1 MKKTLEELISEQSR
15 LEAEHTALIEEKR
28 LIDQGKKD
36 AADDLQAAELSVKEA
51 VTRFELAVIHHP
63 KQAEETSARAFLDAA
78 QGRLKEAL
86 RRSEALEAASLRL
99 SPNHF
104 AARISSITAQ
114 LQQVQ
119 RRAWEEVSERVTPAP
134 TPAFLASMKRAFIA
148 SGAENFGAFCASSF
162 HRFKPTIAEADSIR
176 AELVEEFGLTR

>member
-36 AADDLQAAELSVKEA
+36 AAADLQAAELSVKEA
-51 VTRFELAVIHHP
+51 VTRFEIAVIHHP
-63 KQAEETSARAFLDAA
+63 KQAEETSARANLDAA
-78 QGRLKEAL
+78 QGRMKEAL

-104 AARISSITAQ
+104 AARISSITEQ
-114 LQQVQ
+114 LQWVH
-119 RRAWEEVSERVTPAP
+119 RRAWAEISERVTPTP
-134 TPAFLASMKRAFIA
+134 TPAFITGLKRAFIA
-148 SGAENFGAFCASSF
+148 SGANNFGAFCASIL
-162 HRFKPTIAEADSIR
+162 HQLEPTKAEADSLR
-176 AELVEEFGLTR
+176 TALVEEFGMTR